1 MALCSELPRKV
12 LRKIGVTDA
21 VVAEEELN
29 IYLPETLLVE
39 IGDDGIGKDD
49 RDAKVK

>member
-12 LRKIGVTDA
+12 LRKIGAAEV

-29 IYLPETLLVE
+29 
-39 IGDDGIGKDD
+39 
-49 RDAKVK
+49 R